1 MYKISFVI
9 LHYMSYDFTKECIE
23 SILGNIKYSNYN
35 IILVDNNSTNDSFN
49 RLKEKFGNINNI
61 YFIKNDDNLGFA
73 KGNNVGYK
81 FAKYELKSDFIIL
94 LNNDTIIEQE
104 NFLDLIVEK
113 YEKYNFY
120 VLGPDIVTSDGIHQ
134 NPQRIKVI
142 SYKGILKDLMINLL
156 KLILTYLYI
165 DIVLDFIKHKIK
177 AYNNINKSL
186 ECNNV
191 YYIKDLIN
199 VQLHGACLIFSPAYV
214 KEYEGLYNKTFMYG
228 EEHILFYTMSKEN
241 KKTLY
246 SPHLK
251 IYHREKGSTSY
262 KEKSNRKRRFI
273 FKNLVFSRLI
283 LLKYFSCYE
292 IEKNNFLC
300 SKR

>member
-104 NFLDLIVEK
+104 NFVDLIIKK
-113 YEKYNFY
+113 YEENKFY
-120 VLGPDIVTSDGIHQ
+120 VLGPDIINLDNVHQ
-134 NPQRIKVI
+134 NPQRLSLLNKNELIKNIIKLKIKLLFNYLGVEEFIINIYKKLKKVI
-142 SYKGILKDLMINLL
+142 KYNYNKNI
-156 KLILTYLYI
+156 
-165 DIVLDFIKHKIK
+165 
-177 AYNNINKSL
+177 NNIMY
-186 ECNNV
+186 EEV
-191 YYIKDLIN
+191 TN
-199 VQLHGACLIFSPAYV
+199 VQLHGACLIFSPLYISRFN
-214 KEYEGLYNKTFMYG
+214 GLYDKTFMFM
-228 EEHILFYTMSKEN
+228 EEDILFYTMLKEN
-241 KKTLY
+241 NLVLY
-246 SPHLK
+246 SPDIKVVHKEDGATNL
-251 IYHREKGSTSY
+251 IYKKNSKKRMFIY
-262 KEKSNRKRRFI
+262 KNVIKSSIIYLDYIENYELRK
-273 FKNLVFSRLI
+273 
-283 LLKYFSCYE
+283 Y
-292 IEKNNFLC
+292 NFMN
-300 SKR
+300 KD